1 MDLLIKPIK
10 GREKV
15 AMKRAENCVWKHLRS
30 QSSEFK
36 RDLENVCIWKVAIEK
51 GQGRKVVLWE
61 G

>member
-1 MDLLIKPIK
+1 
-10 GREKV
+10 
-15 AMKRAENCVWKHLRS
+15 MKRAENCVWKHLRS

-36 RDLENVCIWKVAIEK
+36 RDLENVCIWKVVIEK